1 MAPGSENFSISANLT
16 GGKQVEQGISAI
28 GDAAEKT
35 TRQVDALNASMSKPR
50 AVGMNQAELF
60 PGIED
65 AFLWLKEE
73 PKAVSALRNTATAM
87 AQVGVATTGTTQ
99 QVAHFNDT
107 MLRFAGP
114 DDVEDTFLRFAQGGE
129 VLADLGQTATRT
141 GGRVKQALGEAETG
155 TGKMVRD
162 FALME
167 RAGATGLRSL
177 AGGLGLVATSAAAA
191 GLAIGGVVAAAR
203 EVTELGKLGGE
214 SLTVKTSFDLMM
226 RSVGVATSELQEM
239 QTAAEGT
246 ISTLKLLELANYS
259 VIGVTGQVGQAIGQ
273 ANDQLITIARA
284 AFKARPSLQSVEFAY
299 QSLVDGIKRVEKRL
313 VDNLGLQVKVREAN
327 ERYAASVGK
336 SVNELTAEEVQ
347 LAFLNEVLRAGNTLV
362 GQVGGTVDT
371 MNDAYSRAAAATTN
385 LKVALGEQLAP
396 ATSYAAGVW
405 ADFIQRLADSA
416 SVLDTTAEWIREINR
431 LKQEQQSGAYGVTPG
446 NERIVEAQRELI
458 RLQEE
463 AAAAGNWEKI
473 VDAMQSVVEW
483 YMKGAEAG
491 TVTAETFVRASD
503 AIAGATSLSKSEIDG
518 LVASLLNGSMSAFE
532 FVNAVDAL
540 TQKHQDEQTALSLLR
555 SQLDDYS
562 ESMKLYW
569 HEENRIADVVSKAR
583 DNAMQSAITSLLKAG
598 MAYGDA
604 EAAAT
609 TYADAVADVTEQS
622 ERGEVS
628 VAGFAAGMYYA
639 SEALDRAA
647 ASADGLTWKMRRLF
661 DAMGA
666 VQGYTQEESDLVDE
680 MQEVYDRAAGSA
692 IQSLS
697 AMGASQEAATQAGV
711 AYAKEIQQLE
721 YLLARHVITW
731 EEYNYKVAQAD
742 LKLSALKDT
751 YKQTTPEIDK
761 FHETL
766 KGLVESNLSASFTV
780 EGLAPELSVR
790 EDEVDEHY
798 RRLAAIAI
806 RGQEEIDKHQADW
819 ADTLALIP
827 EDVKA
832 QGIEAMQAWAK
843 DKVLAYDKGLDFSLI
858 NRDAL
863 KKRIMEALLSQEMK
877 KQLVDEITA
886 ELGGAVSE
894 AEVSAAA
901 SQVLGGTPLGQIT
914 LGGVTFGT
922 SETPPDMS
930 AVAGQIST
938 ELNAAF
944 RDKFDATEML
954 RMTAQAIT
962 SADKKPVE
970 EASKV
975 VGTTMVSGI
984 AGAVEKAAPDIV
996 NRLAVAIAPS
1006 VARILAEQDRRRGV
1020 SQ

>member
-167 RAGATGLRSL
+167 RAGATGLRNL

-203 EVTELGKLGGE
+203 KVTELGKLGGE

-371 MNDAYSRAAAATTN
+371 MNDAFSRAEASATN
-385 LKVALGEQLAP
+385 LKVAIGEKLAP
-396 ATSYAAGVW
+396 AVTSAVNAWAAFLDMLSQPLLSDQDQATYQIKILKDEITALTFAYAKAKKEALLDPDGQAAANVDIL
-405 ADFIQRLADSA
+405 AAELRKARAELQRLENAALAGEMATDNA
-416 SVLDTTAEWIREINR
+416 ARVAREYATDTGLLDAAIRRITEAFGGYVGVIRELYDAEMTIIGVAQKAFDKT
-431 LKQEQQSGAYGVTPG
+431 LQSTVRSMASLGAGFG
-446 NERIVEAQRELI
+446 DAL
-458 RLQEE
+458 
-463 AAAAGNWEKI
+463 AAGNK
-473 VDAMQSVVEW
+473 
-483 YMKGAEAG
+483 
-491 TVTAETFVRASD
+491 
-503 AIAGATSLSKSEIDG
+503 
-518 LVASLLNGSMSAFE
+518 
-532 FVNAVDAL
+532 
-540 TQKHQDEQTALSLLR
+540 
-555 SQLDDYS
+555 
-562 ESMKLYW
+562 
-569 HEENRIADVVSKAR
+569 
-583 DNAMQSAITSLLKAG
+583 
-598 MAYGDA
+598 
-604 EAAAT
+604 
-609 TYADAVADVTEQS
+609 
-622 ERGEVS
+622 
-628 VAGFAAGMYYA
+628 YA
-639 SEALDRAA
+639 SMTA
-647 ASADGLTWKMRRLF
+647 
-661 DAMGA
+661 
-666 VQGYTQEESDLVDE
+666 
-680 MQEVYDRAAGSA
+680 
-692 IQSLS
+692 
-697 AMGASQEAATQAGV
+697 
-711 AYAKEIQQLE
+711 QLE
-721 YLLARHVITW
+721 FLHEKGLITEEQYAYQLGVID
-731 EEYNYKVAQAD
+731 KQLGD
-742 LKLSALKDT
+742 LKDT
-751 YKQTTPEIDK
+751 YKGTTGAAKE
-761 FHETL
+761 FHDEWADAISSM
-766 KGLVESNLSASFTV
+766 VSSELSPSFTV

-944 RDKFDATEML
+944 RDEFDATEML

-1020 SQ
+1020 YQ